1 MSVKKY
7 QTNSVLIIEPAKLY
21 KEMIQQQLDSAG
33 LGGLFVDSLDDALLL
48 EDLDDFKL
56 VCFAEQLDAESS
68 ALALTRL
75 RTQLND
81 SMPILLITA
90 SSESEVVKQAL
101 LAGATEV
108 INRGRLQD
116 MQIYLADVAKK
127 TNRPRTRSAK
137 ILYIED
143 SEAVAGMT
151 QVVLKAEG
159 YEVSCFN
166 SAEDAVDI
174 MSREAFDLVITDILL
189 EGQMTGIGLIRHIR
203 SLPSPDSQI
212 PILAVSGLDKASQK
226 IEALRQGATEFI
238 EKPVL
243 NEELIVRVR
252 NLLKA
257 KNLQD
262 KVTEQEQMLRT
273 LAVTDPLTGL
283 FNRHYLADIAT
294 RRIKEAQRK
303 KMPLSLIVL
312 DIDLFKK
319 INDIYG
325 HLIGDA
331 VLKRIGKLLL
341 TSCRDE
347 DFGVRFGGEE
357 FILVLPNCK
366 LSDALKRAEEIR
378 SKIEQLKPEGL
389 TVTGSFGVAALDWEA
404 KSTSFSELFQAADL
418 AVYESKQKGRNRVSK
433 AV

>member
-1 MSVKKY
+1 MGVNKI
-7 QTNSVLIIEPAKLY
+7 QTDSVLIIEPAKLY
-21 KEMIQQQLDSAG
+21 QERIQQQLDVAG
-33 LGGLFVDSLDDALLL
+33 LHGLFVDCLDDALIL
-48 EDLDDFKL
+48 DGLDDFKL
-56 VCFAEQLDAESS
+56 VCFAEQLDAESN

-75 RTQLND
+75 RSQLND
-81 SMPILLITA
+81 SMPILLVTA
-90 SSESEVVKQAL
+90 SSESEVVKPAL

-127 TNRPRTRSAK
+127 TCRHRSRSAR
-137 ILYIED
+137 ILYVED

-151 QVVLKAEG
+151 QAVLKAEG
-159 YEVSCFN
+159 YEVVCFN
-166 SAEDAVDI
+166 CAEDAVA
-174 MSREAFDLVITDILL
+174 MLERQAFDLVITDILL
-189 EGQMTGIGLIRHIR
+189 EGQMTGIGLIRHVR
-203 SLPSPDSQI
+203 SLSSPDNKI

-303 KMPLSLIVL
+303 KRPLSLIVL

-319 INDIYG
+319 INDVYG

-341 TSCRDE
+341 TSCRDD

-378 SKIEQLKPEGL
+378 IKIEQLKPEGL
-389 TVTGSFGVAALDWEA
+389 TVTGSFGVAGLDVA
-404 KSTSFSELFQAADL
+404 SKNSAFSELFQAADQ
-418 AVYESKQKGRNRVSK
+418 AVYESKQNGRNRVSR

>member
-1 MSVKKY
+1 MTVEKH
-7 QTNSVLIIEPAKLY
+7 QTDSVLIVEPAKLFQ
-21 KEMIQQQLDSAG
+21 EMIQQQLDIAG
-33 LGGLFVDSLDDALLL
+33 LHGLFVDSLDAALLL
-48 EDLDDFKL
+48 ENVDDFKL
-56 VCFAEQLDAESS
+56 VCFAEQLDTELSV
-68 ALALTRL
+68 LALNRL
-75 RTQLND
+75 RSKLND

-90 SSESEVVKQAL
+90 SSESGVVKQAL

-108 INRGRLQD
+108 INRSRLQE
-116 MQIYLADVAKK
+116 MQIYFADVAKK
-127 TNRPRTRSAK
+127 TSRARSRSAR
-137 ILYIED
+137 ILYVEVSD
-143 SEAVAGMT
+143 AVAGMT
-151 QVVLKAEG
+151 QAVLKSEG
-159 YEVSCFN
+159 YDVVCFN
-166 SAEDAVDI
+166 CAEDAVTLFVKQT
-174 MSREAFDLVITDILL
+174 FDLVITDILL
-189 EGQMTGIGLIRHIR
+189 EGPMTGIGLIRHIR
-203 SLPSPDSQI
+203 SLPPPDNQI
-212 PILAVSGLDKASQK
+212 PILAVSGLDRASQK

-257 KNLQD
+257 KSLQD

-273 LAVTDPLTGL
+273 MAVTDPLTGL

-303 KMPLSLIVL
+303 NTPLSVIVL

-357 FILVLPNCK
+357 FILVLPACR

-378 SKIEQLKPEGL
+378 LKIEHLKPEGL
-389 TVTGSFGVAALDWEA
+389 TVTGSFGVAALGAGEHNC
-404 KSTSFSELFQAADL
+404 SFSELFNAADQ
-418 AVYESKQKGRNRVSK
+418 AVYESKQNGRNRVSK
-433 AV
+433 AG